1 MTAAVALPR
10 TPGAGRLPVAT
21 VSAGDE
27 RRAAGATRAR
37 AACTALVNKAR
48 LVDDEGLEAGGH
60 GVRAE
65 CGQGLAGAHATRTR
79 GRYRSRLS
87 LQRLS

>member
-1 MTAAVALPR
+1 MNR
-10 TPGAGRLPVAT
+10 
-21 VSAGDE
+21 
-27 RRAAGATRAR
+27 
-37 AACTALVNKAR
+37 AR

-60 GVRAE
+60 GVQAE